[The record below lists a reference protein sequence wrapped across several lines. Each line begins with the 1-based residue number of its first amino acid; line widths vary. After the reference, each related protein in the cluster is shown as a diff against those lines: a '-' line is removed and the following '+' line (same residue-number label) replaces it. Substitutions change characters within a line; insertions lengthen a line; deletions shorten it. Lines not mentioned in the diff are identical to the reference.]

1 MIPKSSKMQD
11 PQEFQSDFSQSLL
24 MKMQNSGEPRGS
36 PRIMIRYIIN
46 KNALSKDFTPFCDEN
61 CKNRTQAMVNED
73 QIPFKIFSATSAS
86 NGSLIE

>member
-1 MIPKSSKMQD
+1 
-11 PQEFQSDFSQSLL
+11 

-61 CKNRTQAMVNED
+61 CKKE
-73 QIPFKIFSATSAS
+73 KILVEILEILHFR
-86 NGSLIE
+86 